1 MLDASVGIS
10 YRFHL
15 HEGIRASLHEFDALE
30 VVADQYLAAGGAAR
44 AALEDLAKQIPVY
57 VHGLHMSLGSSE
69 QPNGAYLDR
78 VARAVKRLN
87 ASCFTEHIA
96 FVQAGGLCPGKLL
109 PLECTEEG
117 LMAIIRNVEI
127 LRQRIPIPI
136 MLENITRLVEP
147 AEPNMA
153 EGVFMERLCEATGIK
168 LLLDLENAYSNELN
182 LDSSMGGLIKEIKP
196 GLVGA
201 MHLSG
206 GYSHDGIYI
215 DDHGHDIPE
224 PILGC
229 LEEVVARHKPQC
241 LIIERDQNC
250 DDVEVLLAEVRRV
263 RAALGRVSR
272 A

>member
-1 MLDASVGIS
+1 
-10 YRFHL
+10 
-15 HEGIRASLHEFDALE
+15 
-30 VVADQYLAAGGAAR
+30 
-44 AALEDLAKQIPVY
+44 
-57 VHGLHMSLGSSE
+57 
-69 QPNGAYLDR
+69 
-78 VARAVKRLN
+78 
-87 ASCFTEHIA
+87 
-96 FVQAGGLCPGKLL
+96 
-109 PLECTEEG
+109 
-117 LMAIIRNVEI
+117 MAIIRNVEI
-127 LRQRIPIPI
+127 LRQRIPVPM

-182 LDSSMGGLIKEIKP
+182 LDSSMGGLLKEIKP

-206 GYSHDGIYI
+206 GYSQDGIYI

-224 PILGC
+224 PILDC
-229 LEEVVARHKPQC
+229 LGEVVARHQPQC